1 MINIKFLYFFILYKQ
16 IINQRM
22 NGIRQK
28 PSKLKKGMFDVM
40 YKKKGHTHW
49 FVGEGMNEGEFIEA
63 RNNLVDLI
71 NDYSSLEKNNE
82 TEEAEDEE
90 ETNTGK

>member
-1 MINIKFLYFFILYKQ
+1 
-16 IINQRM
+16 M

-28 PSKLKKGMFDVM
+28 PSQHKKRMFDVM
-40 YKKKGHTHW
+40 YKKKGHTDW

-90 ETNTGK
+90 ETKTGK